1 MNDIQKR
8 TIIDLFK
15 EYDEFSAFAKMC
27 QLVDICQTVYN
38 IITNEVKE
46 ISECY
51 RIAMEEKTERGNVI
65 WRYKNFTTSSGLIQA
80 AFSRTRNIYWNAD

>member
-1 MNDIQKR
+1 MNDVQKR
-8 TIIDLFK
+8 TVINLFK

-27 QLVDICQTVYN
+27 RLVDICQTVYNN

-51 RIAMEEKTERGNVI
+51 RIAMEEKKQKGAV
-65 WRYKNFTTSSGLIQA
+65 
-80 AFSRTRNIYWNAD
+80 

>member
-1 MNDIQKR
+1 MNDVQKR

-27 QLVDICQTVYN
+27 RLVDICQTVYNN

-51 RIAMEEKTERGNVI
+51 RIAMEEKKKQKG
-65 WRYKNFTTSSGLIQA
+65 A
-80 AFSRTRNIYWNAD
+80 M